1 MFNGFLPETID
12 FMWNLR
18 FNNEKQWF
26 DEHKDVFTNVFQ
38 NPMKALGNDV
48 FNHMTEAY
56 PDYDFKLKISRIY
69 RDARR
74 VRDGKPYRD
83 NMWFTIEKP
92 SEEWTSTPVFW
103 FELSIEG
110 WSYGLGY
117 YAAKAATMAKLRVR
131 IDKATTKFENLIAL
145 LENQNEFVPE
155 GEEYSRKKTAPSAK
169 TQPWYNFKNV
179 SLIHRQENGEE
190 LYSKELVDR
199 LISGY
204 KFLMPFYDYFITLD
218 SDPEPKVS

>member
-1 MFNGFLPETID
+1 MFNGFSAETIN

-18 FNNEKQWF
+18 LNNEKLWF
-26 DEHKDVFTNVFQ
+26 DEHKDVFTDVFQ
-38 NPMKALGNDV
+38 KPMKALGTEV
-48 FNHMTEAY
+48 FDFMAETY

-92 SEEWTSTPVFW
+92 CEEWTCTPVFW
-103 FELSIEG
+103 FELAIEG

-117 YAAKAATMAKLRVR
+117 YAAKATTMAKLRAR
-131 IDKATTKFENLIAL
+131 IDKKTSKFENLIAP
-145 LENQNEFVPE
+145 LENQNEFTIE
-155 GEEYSRKKTAPSAK
+155 GDEYARKKTAPTAS
-169 TQPWYNFKNV
+169 TQAWYNFKSV

-190 LYSKELVDR
+190 LYSRDLVDR

-218 SDPEPKVS
+218 SDPDPKSN